1 MLISYKYT
9 LNRLTNFKEMKMLKT
24 KIQVM
29 KTLQTGSL
37 SNVAIQKYFL
47 SSELYS
53 VSDFEE
59 VPLCKL
65 F

>member
-1 MLISYKYT
+1 MHISYKYT
-9 LNRLTNFKEMKMLKT
+9 VNRLTNFKEMKMLKT